1 MSQLLILARNSGEN
15 RRRRSPMKRFVV
27 LLSLL
32 TSLLLG
38 CSYLE
43 DKMEERH
50 ASKHNYNP
58 ADGIVPDELTATKIA
73 EIVLK
78 RAYGDEIINREL
90 PLRATLRSDNVWIV
104 RGTWPHTYGSDAR
117 GGVATVEITKKM
129 VR

>member
-1 MSQLLILARNSGEN
+1 
-15 RRRRSPMKRFVV
+15 MKRFVV
-27 LLSLL
+27 FLSLL

-43 DKMEERH
+43 DKMAERH
-50 ASKHNYNP
+50 PNKHNYSP

-78 RAYGDEIINREL
+78 RAYGEEIINREL

-104 RGTWPHTYGSDAR
+104 RGNWSTWSYYSDKK
-117 GGVATVEITKKM
+117 GGVATVEIAKKDGQIIRM
-129 VR
+129 THGM

>member
-1 MSQLLILARNSGEN
+1 M
-15 RRRRSPMKRFVV
+15 RRLVV

-43 DKMEERH
+43 DKMAERH
-50 ASKHNYNP
+50 PSKHNYNP
-58 ADGIVPDELTATKIA
+58 TDGLVPDELTATKIA

-78 RAYGDEIINREL
+78 RAYGDDIMNREL

-104 RGTWPHTYGSDAR
+104 RGTWPFSYSSNAR
-117 GGVATVEITKKM
+117 GGVATVEISKKDGQIIRM
-129 VR
+129 SHGM

>member
-1 MSQLLILARNSGEN
+1 
-15 RRRRSPMKRFVV
+15 MKRFVV
-27 LLSLL
+27 LLSLV

-43 DKMEERH
+43 DKIEERH
-50 ASKHNYNP
+50 PSKHNYNP

-90 PLRATLRSDNVWIV
+90 PLRATLRPDNVWIV
-104 RGTWPHTYGSDAR
+104 RGTLPHTYSSDAR
-117 GGVATVEITKKM
+117 GGVAIVEITKKDGQVIRM
-129 VR
+129 SYGM

>member
-1 MSQLLILARNSGEN
+1 MRRLA
-15 RRRRSPMKRFVV
+15 V

-43 DKMEERH
+43 DKMAERH
-50 ASKHNYNP
+50 PSKHNYNP
-58 ADGIVPDELTATKIA
+58 PDGIVPDELTATKIA

-90 PLRATLRSDNVWIV
+90 PLRATLRSDNVWII
-104 RGTWPHTYGSDAR
+104 RGMWPHPYSSDAR
-117 GGVATVEITKKM
+117 EGVATVEIASKDGQIIRM
-129 VR
+129 SHEM

>member
-1 MSQLLILARNSGEN
+1 M
-15 RRRRSPMKRFVV
+15 RRLVI

-32 TSLLLG
+32 TCLLFG

-43 DKMEERH
+43 DKMAERH
-50 ASKHNYNP
+50 PSKHNYNP

-90 PLRATLRSDNVWIV
+90 PLRATLRSDNVWII
-104 RGTWPHTYGSDAR
+104 RGTWPYSYSSDAR
-117 GGVATVEITKKM
+117 GGVATVEITKKDGQIIRM
-129 VR
+129 SHGI

>member
-1 MSQLLILARNSGEN
+1 M
-15 RRRRSPMKRFVV
+15 RRLVA

-43 DKMEERH
+43 DKMAERH
-50 ASKHNYNP
+50 PSKHNYNP

-104 RGTWPHTYGSDAR
+104 RGTWPYSYSSDGR
-117 GGVATVEITKKM
+117 GGVATVEITKKDGQIIRM
-129 VR
+129 SHGM